1 MRYLIER
8 LDNHRTTFEN
18 SNHAR
23 PGSINGFGLFDVKR
37 SLVAPIATFERTD
50 EQIANDIAE
59 MLNNREGFWASQR
72 IKPSARH
79 HAGTSP
85 PRFGA

>member
-1 MRYLIER
+1 MRYLIQRRE
-8 LDNHRTTFEN
+8 
-18 SNHAR
+18 S
-23 PGSINGFGLFDVKR
+23 GSFGLYDLR
-37 SLVAPIATFERTD
+37 QGLTTAVAVFAPDDAVL
-50 EQIANDIAE
+50 AHDIAE

-72 IKPSARH
+72 VKPSARH